1 MTSGHIA
8 KPKKSRVFVPH
19 GAVPAVS
26 PIFESD
32 VEQAALAWLHKS
44 GWTTARDPDLGPGGP
59 APARSDYSDITLAP
73 RLRDALSRLN
83 PDLPASALDDAFRK
97 LTRPTGSALDTRN
110 RSFHKALVDGVP
122 VEYRTTSGHI
132 RGHHARVLDF
142 DQPANNDWLAVN
154 QFTVVEGRHRRRLD
168 IVLFVNGL
176 PLGVVELKDPGNRD
190 ATLQTAWRQLQTY
203 KAELPTLFA
212 MNEIM
217 GVSDGVEARFGT
229 LTGGWEWFKPWR
241 TIAGDEEAQA
251 SASQLQV
258 AIQGLCAPRRLL
270 DMIRDFIVFE
280 DDGGGEL
287 AKKMA
292 GYHQYHAV
300 QVAVGQTLRATR
312 MQDEQEAAPVRPF
325 KPVVVPP
332 DPRTRY
338 VTTAPLVPLKAAAGA
353 FGDPQH
359 FPADDFE
366 WAKVRPKR
374 PLRRGMFV
382 AQVVGQSMEPAIP
395 DGAWC
400 LFSAPVEGTRQGKTV
415 LVQLR
420 DEIDPET
427 GERYTV
433 KRYESEKAAQDDDD
447 RWRHARVTLKPR
459 NPRFKPIVLAPMH
472 EGQVQVVAEL
482 LEVLDPHAL
491 DTGPK
496 PAAPGDRR
504 VGVVW
509 HTQGSGKSLAMAFY
523 GGRIVR
529 EPAMANP
536 TLVVLTDRN
545 DLDEQ
550 LFATFSRCRDLLRQP
565 PEQAADRADLRRR
578 LDREAGGVVFTTIQ
592 KFFPGQKGDRHP
604 LLSSRRNI
612 VVVADEAHRSQYDFI
627 DGFAAHMRDAL
638 PGASFIGFTGT
649 PIEHADRNTR
659 NVFGDHI
666 SIYDIQR
673 AVDDGATVPIYYE
686 GRLAKLALDEDE
698 RPRIDPQFE
707 EATEG
712 EEVARKEGLKTR
724 WAQLEAVAG
733 TDKRLELVAD
743 DLVRHYEQR
752 CEAIEGKAMVVCMSR
767 RICVA
772 LYDKI
777 AAKRPDWHGEDD
789 AQGAIKVV
797 MTGSASD
804 PPEWQRHIRSKRQ
817 RETLAKRFRDPDDP
831 FRIVIVRD
839 MWLTG
844 FDAPALHT
852 MYVDK
857 PMRGHGLMQAI
868 ARVNRVFRDKPGGLI
883 VDYLGLANDLKEAL
897 ATYTGSGGE
906 GAPTV
911 DQAQAVRALR
921 KHFEICRDLFH
932 GFDRSPWTDGTPAE
946 RVALLPAAQEHVL
959 AQEDGKE
966 RLFKAVDD
974 LSKAFALAV
983 PHDEALRVRD
993 DVGFFQ
999 TVRNSL
1005 AKRAPDTARPA
1016 EELDHAVRQII
1027 AGAVAPDGMTDIFKA
1042 AGLPKPDISILSDD
1056 FLAEV
1061 RDLPQPNLAIDL
1073 LRKLLDDEVR
1083 KRRRKNVMQS
1093 RSFAEML
1100 ERTLARYRSRAV
1112 ETAQVI
1118 EELIGLAKEM
1128 READRRGEDLGLSE
1142 DELAFYDALETND
1155 SAVAVL
1161 GDETLH
1167 TIARELVATVRNTT
1181 TIDWTIREDVRA
1193 RLRVYVKKV
1202 LRKHGYP
1209 PDKQKTATDTVLQQ
1223 AEALS
1228 ADWLASA

>member
-1 MTSGHIA
+1 MPVIVEDHI
-8 KPKKSRVFVPH
+8 
-19 GAVPAVS
+19 
-26 PIFESD
+26 
-32 VEQAALAWLHKS
+32 EQAALEWLRQS
-44 GWTTARDPDLGPGGP
+44 GWITMPGPNL
-59 APARSDYSDITLAP
+59 APGSPTPERSAYSEVTLAS
-73 RLRDALSRLN
+73 RFRDAMSRLN
-83 PDLPASALDDAFRK
+83 PGPHRTALADAVRKLVQPAGSTLDD
-97 LTRPTGSALDTRN
+97 RN
-110 RSFHKALVDGVP
+110 RSFHKMLVDGVP
-122 VEYRTTSGHI
+122 IEYRAVNGRI
-132 RGHHARVLDF
+132 RGANVRVLDF
-142 DQPANNDWLAVN
+142 NEPSNNDWLAVN
-154 QFTVVEGRHRRRLD
+154 QFTVVEGKRTRRLD
-168 IVLFVNGL
+168 LVLFVNGL
-176 PLGVVELKDPGNRD
+176 PLGVVELKDPSNRN
-190 ATLQTAWRQLQTY
+190 ATIHAAWHQLQTY

-212 MNEIM
+212 MNELM

-241 TIAGDEEAQA
+241 AIEGDTRAEA
-251 SASQLQV
+251 SASQLRV
-258 AIQGLCAPRRLL
+258 AIEGLLAPQRLL
-270 DMIRDFIVFE
+270 AMIRDFIVFE
-280 DDGGGEL
+280 DDGRSEL

-300 QVAVGQTLRATR
+300 QVAVDQTLRATQ
-312 MQDEQEAAPVRPF
+312 MQGGEDATPVQPFRPI
-325 KPVVVPP
+325 VVPP

-366 WAKVRPKR
+366 WAKIRPRR
-374 PLRRGMFV
+374 PLRRGTFI
-382 AQVVGQSMEPAIP
+382 AQVVGQSMEPQIP

-400 LFSAPVEGTRQGKTV
+400 LFSAPVEGGRQGKTL
-415 LVQLR
+415 LVELR

-433 KRYESEKAAQDDDD
+433 KQYESEITQGDDGK
-447 RWRHARVTLKPR
+447 WHHARITLKPR
-459 NPRFKPIVLAPMH
+459 NSRFHPIVLTPQH
-472 EGQVQVVAEL
+472 EGRVQVVAEL
-482 LEVLDPHAL
+482 VEVLDRHAL
-491 DTGPK
+491 DTGSK
-496 PAAPGDRR
+496 PATAGDRR

-509 HTQGSGKSLAMAFY
+509 HTQGSGKSLTMAFY
-523 GGRIVR
+523 AGCVVR
-529 EPAMANP
+529 EPAMENP
-536 TLVVLTDRN
+536 TLVILTDRN

-550 LFATFSRCRDLLRQP
+550 LFATFSRCQHLLRQP
-565 PEQAADRADLRRR
+565 PEQADDRADLRCK

-592 KFFPGQKGDRHP
+592 KFFPDQKGDRHP

-612 VVVADEAHRSQYDFI
+612 VVIADEAHRSQYDFI
-627 DGFAAHMRDAL
+627 DGFAAHMRNAL

-649 PIEHADRNTR
+649 PIEQADRNTR

-686 GRLAKLALDEDE
+686 GRLAKLVLDEEE
-698 RPRIDPQFE
+698 RPQIDPQFE
-707 EATEG
+707 EVTEG
-712 EEVARKEGLKTR
+712 EEVARKEGLKSR
-724 WAQLEAVAG
+724 WAQLEAIAG

-743 DLVRHYEQR
+743 DLVSHYERR
-752 CEAIEGKAMVVCMSR
+752 CEAMEGKAMVVCMSR

-777 AAKRPDWHGEDD
+777 MAKRPKWHDEEDGR
-789 AQGAIKVV
+789 GAVKVV

-804 PPEWQRHIRSKRQ
+804 PPEWQRHIRSKGQ
-817 RETLAKRFRDPDDP
+817 REALAKRFRDPDDP
-831 FRIVIVRD
+831 FRIVLVRD

-868 ARVNRVFRDKPGGLI
+868 ARVNRVFRDKPGGLV
-883 VDYLGLANDLKEAL
+883 VDYLGLANELKEAL
-897 ATYTGSGGE
+897 ATYTDSGGK
-906 GAPTV
+906 GAPAV
-911 DQAQAVRALR
+911 DQDQAVRALR
-921 KHFEICRDLFH
+921 THFEICCDLFH
-932 GFDRSPWTDGTPAE
+932 GFDRSLWTVGTPAQ
-946 RVALLPAAQEHVL
+946 RLALLPAAQEHVL

-966 RLFKAVDD
+966 RLFKAVDA

-983 PHDEALRVRD
+983 PNDEALHIRE

-1005 AKRAPDTARPA
+1005 AKRAPGTARPA

-1027 AGAVAPDGMTDIFKA
+1027 AGAVAPEGVIDIFAA
-1042 AGLPKPDISILSDD
+1042 AGLPKPDISILSDE

-1061 RDLPQPNLAIDL
+1061 RNLPQPNLAIDV
-1073 LRKLLDDEVR
+1073 LRKLLDAEVR
-1083 KRRRKNVMQS
+1083 KRGRRNVVQS

-1100 ERTLARYRSRAV
+1100 ERTLARYQNRAI

-1161 GDETLH
+1161 GDETLRS
-1167 TIARELVATVRNTT
+1167 IARELVQTVRRNT
-1181 TIDWTIREDVRA
+1181 TIDWTVREDVRA
-1193 RLRVYVKKV
+1193 RLRVYVKRV

-1209 PDKQKTATDTVLQQ
+1209 PDKEETATKTVLQQ
-1223 AEALS
+1223 AETLS
-1228 ADWLASA
+1228 ADWLASP